1 MKVFFGELKEIKAVI
16 KDSAVRIQNSAK
28 KKELKADSGKL
39 KAVGRKGRKMKFRP
53 EITRVKLNP
62 EQAVL
67 TCACYQPTGYF
78 GFHATG
84 VHMQRPEGTVHHG
97 ICQADGGRVLES
109 HMFCGFGTDLVGG
122 VETPMLYLDLP
133 MS

>member
-1 MKVFFGELKEIKAVI
+1 DKGE
-16 KDSAVRIQNSAK
+16 K
-28 KKELKADSGKL
+28 KSKKRNTLYATPACRQAGITKR
-39 KAVGRKGRKMKFRP
+39 GRRMKFRP

-84 VHMQRPEGTVHHG
+84 VHMQRPEVMVHHG